1 MALLHISVVI
11 ANLGLWQTSWKTLAQ
26 HSRDHLAWWDADE
39 VVRSQTRKDWVIV
52 VGGEEKVVVRDM
64 FKVIQGQRYSVEL
77 I

>member
-1 MALLHISVVI
+1 M
-11 ANLGLWQTSWKTLAQ
+11 
-26 HSRDHLAWWDADE
+26 AWWDADE

-52 VGGEEKVVVRDM
+52 VGGEEKAVVRDM